1 MREIMSALCR
11 AWKPEWQGLVMAELC
26 YKEGQGAGSADYE
39 ITISERR
46 LVRVA
51 ASAKDTGEAMSMV
64 LLPLRKGEA
73 LATAETECRRK
84 SWRTFSAEEV
94 RAFSSALGDHN
105 EIHQGA
111 HPIVSGFQILRA
123 LRGAISY
130 PAVRIRF
137 HQPLYAGE
145 KVSLVEEAGTL
156 KGYAGALCFTCEE
169 IK

>member
-1 MREIMSALCR
+1 MEKIMSALCR
-11 AWKPEWQGLVMAELC
+11 AWKPEWQGLVMAELR
-26 YKEGQGAGSADYE
+26 YEAGRGESVGTYE
-39 ITISERR
+39 ITISEKR
-46 LVRVA
+46 LIRVA
-51 ASAKDTGEAMSMV
+51 AASMETGEAMSMV

-73 LATAETECRRK
+73 LAAAETE
-84 SWRTFSAEEV
+84 SGGNPWRTFLAEEV

-111 HPIVSGFQILRA
+111 RPIVSGFQILNA
-123 LRGAISY
+123 LRETISY
-130 PAVRIRF
+130 PSLRIRF

-145 KVSLVEEAGTL
+145 PVTLVKEAGAL

>member
-1 MREIMSALCR
+1 MNEIMAALCR

-26 YKEGQGAGSADYE
+26 YEEGQGAGSADYE
-39 ITISERR
+39 IKISERR

-51 ASAKDTGEAMSMV
+51 ASAKETGETMSMV
-64 LLPLRKGEA
+64 LLPLRKGEVSA
-73 LATAETECRRK
+73 PMETENDGK
-84 SWRTFSAEEV
+84 PWRTFSAEEV

-111 HPIVSGFQILRA
+111 RPIVSGFQILSA
-123 LRGAISY
+123 LRESISY

-137 HQPLYAGE
+137 HRPLYAGE
-145 KVSLVEEAGTL
+145 MVSLVEEAGMV
-156 KGYAGALCFTCEE
+156 KGYVGALCFTCEE

>member
-51 ASAKDTGEAMSMV
+51 ASAKDTGEAMCMV
-64 LLPLRKGEA
+64 LLPLRKGDA
-73 LATAETECRRK
+73 LASMETENDGK
-84 SWRTFSAEEV
+84 TWRAFSADEV

-111 HPIVSGFQILRA
+111 HPIVSGFQILSA
-123 LRGAISY
+123 LRESISY
-130 PAVRIRF
+130 PAVRLRF